1 MSVIPSLSLSASNAS
16 TIPSSSESIPKQV
29 KIMFPLKV
37 ELSVLLFNKWLKF
50 NWLTLFA
57 TSLKGVVPF
66 GVGLNLKR
74 TSEAEKLLIPLS
86 NISSKSVSIKRIL
99 LGSIRVIFFVF
110 GPILRMK
117 VSPLLMVWGIDVFW
131 VN

>member
-1 MSVIPSLSLSASNAS
+1 
-16 TIPSSSESIPKQV
+16 
-29 KIMFPLKV
+29 
-37 ELSVLLFNKWLKF
+37 
-50 NWLTLFA
+50 LTLFA

-99 LGSIRVIFFVF
+99 SGSIRVIFFVF

-117 VSPLLMVWGIDVFW
+117 VSPLLMV
-131 VN
+131 